1 MQHFPSRSDKIVVST
16 EVYCFMFLGEMWP
29 IILGKQ
35 YLSKTE
41 INEITTLFSPVWPY
55 QRGFGHGDIVL
66 VRPQIYYCGEEHSAH
81 FSLNSFWQDENVFM
95 FSFRTYFQKFQWG
108 WDFFFPGVSGI
119 YMYKYT
125 MLFKNK

>member
-81 FSLNSFWQDENVFM
+81 FHWIVSGKMKTYLCFLLEPI
-95 FSFRTYFQKFQWG
+95 FRSSNEGGT
-108 WDFFFPGVSGI
+108 FFF
-119 YMYKYT
+119 
-125 MLFKNK
+125 LE